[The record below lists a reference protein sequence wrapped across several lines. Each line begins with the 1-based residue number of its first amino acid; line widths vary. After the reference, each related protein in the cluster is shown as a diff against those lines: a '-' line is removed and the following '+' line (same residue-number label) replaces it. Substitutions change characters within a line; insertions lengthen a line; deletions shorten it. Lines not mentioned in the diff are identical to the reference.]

1 MDLARPIP
9 AKFTEA
15 QDVALD
21 LVEQRRPQRRLELR
35 AHEARPPGVHQRD
48 RCAVVVHVVP
58 VRVEPVASRAAPHI
72 EDPKHALALA
82 PPVAD
87 RPAHPRVHV
96 LAAEVRGRRFV
107 DRARQPRE
115 VDLAVVGVHLA
126 EDVALAGFDETLA
139 VI

>member
-1 MDLARPIP
+1 MPAGDQQAVTADGLARRPAAVDPRVATALAQTERAAEVLLDLARPIP
-9 AKFTEA
+9 AEFTEA

-58 VRVEPVASRAAPHI
+58 VRVEPVAARAAPRI

-87 RPAHPRVHV
+87 R
-96 LAAEVRGRRFV
+96 
-107 DRARQPRE
+107 
-115 VDLAVVGVHLA
+115 
-126 EDVALAGFDETLA
+126 
-139 VI
+139 